1 MDCCPPKYYQLCPC
15 CSGDGDSPLW
25 HEWHKHRLQISRLI
39 EDKYFET
46 VVLALILL
54 SSFVM
59 TLEDVWFETRPLLMD
74 LLYYLDRILT
84 VVFFLETDLKLF
96 AMGCVMYFG
105 NAWCWLDFVIVAVS
119 LVNFGASLL
128 GAGNIPIFKTM
139 RTLRALRPLRAMA
152 KMEGMK
158 VVVNALVGALPSI
171 FNVLI
176 VCLIFWLIF
185 AIIGVNTFM
194 GRFYKCIDT
203 ESGEKFSHEI
213 IPNRTVCANETNAEW
228 INAKVT
234 FDNVMIAY
242 LALFQVAT
250 FKGWIDIMNDA
261 IDSVNRNDQPHRE
274 VNIYSYLFFVFFIL
288 FGSFFTLNLLVGVII
303 DKFNEQKNK
312 GGSSL
317 DAFMTEDQKKYI
329 AAMKK
334 AGGKKPVNALPR
346 PSWGPQAIVF
356 GIITNKKFDMIIMA
370 FIGLNMVCMMCDHWR
385 QSAAWTFAL
394 DNLNLGFIVIFTAEM
409 FMKMFALRHHYFA
422 EPWNLFDFVV
432 VLLSLAGLFLSD
444 LIEKY
449 FVSPTLLRVVR
460 VAKVGRVLRLI
471 KGAKGIRT
479 LLFSLI
485 MSMPALLNIGLLL
498 FLVMFILAVFGMSL
512 FKHVKIRVGF
522 NDVHNFKTFFKTFI
536 LLFQMATSAGWDGT
550 LNAIFDDTDCKLP
563 DPEIGETGDCG
574 KFAAGIAYMIAYL
587 TLSFLII
594 VNMYIAVILENYSQ
608 ATEDVQEG
616 ITDEDYDLFYEI
628 WQEFD
633 PDGTQYIDYKGLSE
647 FLDVLEPPLQIP
659 RPNKFK
665 IIHMDIPIVKW
676 TNPENGEIMEDK
688 VFCSDILDALTQDFF
703 ARKGNPIEEPAHVEE
718 IKVTTFADRPGYE
731 RTSSSLW
738 KQREEYCASLI
749 QKAWKV
755 HKNRAT
761 GATVSKAEEPVASK
775 KANNGKQIKV
785 K

>member
-46 VVLALILL
+46 VVLCLILL

-119 LVNFGASLL
+119 LINFGASLL

-158 VVVNALVGALPSI
+158 VVVNALIGATPSI
-171 FNVLI
+171 VNVLL

-185 AIIGVNTFM
+185 AIIGVNFFM
-194 GRFYKCIDT
+194 GRYFKC
-203 ESGEKFSHEI
+203 ESVETGEAFSHEVV
-213 IPNRTVCANETNAEW
+213 PNKTICLEIGNETAVWKNSW
-228 INAKVT
+228 VT
-234 FDNVMIAY
+234 FDNVGMAYVALLQIA
-242 LALFQVAT
+242 T
-250 FKGWIDIMNDA
+250 WKGWIDIMDDA
-261 IDSVNRNDQPHRE
+261 IDSVKLDDQPHRE
-274 VNIYSYLFFVFFIL
+274 VNIYMYLYFVLFIV
-288 FGSFFTLNLLVGVII
+288 FGSFFSLNLLVGVII

-346 PSWGPQAIVF
+346 PNWGPQAIIF
-356 GIITNKKFDMIIMA
+356 GIITNKKFDMIVMA
-370 FIGLNMVCMMCDHWR
+370 FIGLNMVCMMCDHFR
-385 QSAAWTFAL
+385 QSAEWTFAL

-479 LLFSLI
+479 LLFSLV
-485 MSMPALLNIGLLL
+485 MSLPALLNICLLL
-498 FLVMFILAVFGMSL
+498 FLVMFIFAVFGISL
-512 FKHVKIRVGF
+512 FKHTKIRPGF

-536 LLFQMATSAGWDGT
+536 LLFQMATSA
-550 LNAIFDDTDCKLP
+550 
-563 DPEIGETGDCG
+563 
-574 KFAAGIAYMIAYL
+574 
-587 TLSFLII
+587 
-594 VNMYIAVILENYSQ
+594 
-608 ATEDVQEG
+608 
-616 ITDEDYDLFYEI
+616 
-628 WQEFD
+628 
-633 PDGTQYIDYKGLSE
+633 
-647 FLDVLEPPLQIP
+647 
-659 RPNKFK
+659 
-665 IIHMDIPIVKW
+665 
-676 TNPENGEIMEDK
+676 
-688 VFCSDILDALTQDFF
+688 
-703 ARKGNPIEEPAHVEE
+703 
-718 IKVTTFADRPGYE
+718 
-731 RTSSSLW
+731 
-738 KQREEYCASLI
+738 
-749 QKAWKV
+749 
-755 HKNRAT
+755 
-761 GATVSKAEEPVASK
+761 
-775 KANNGKQIKV
+775 
-785 K
+785 